1 MSPMDAPTLA
11 ELERWMLEMPVA
23 FAAEPEGF
31 AGGQVRVRAV
41 MADLFTTL
49 FDGYDEEILV
59 LFQPADDG
67 ARERNRLRL
76 VLATAHL
83 LWHPRLRRHRRG
95 LGKLRALYS
104 RELPALA
111 AVAKAEELPAN
122 EQLREELIR
131 RILRALDLRPAGES
145 AAEAEDRLQQV
156 DSVERHRLLKEA
168 AEREK
173 RARKVREAMARKAAE
188 EAAAKVSRE

>member
-1 MSPMDAPTLA
+1 MT
-11 ELERWMLEMPVA
+11 EMPAA
-23 FAAEPEGF
+23 FAAAPEGF
-31 AGGQVRVRAV
+31 PGGQVRVSAV

-49 FDGYDEEILV
+49 FGGSDDQLV
-59 LFQPADDG
+59 AVFRPADAG
-67 ARERNRLRL
+67 AVERNRLRL

-83 LWHPRLRRHRRG
+83 LWYPELRRHGRG

-104 RELPALA
+104 RELPAMA
-111 AVAKAEELPAN
+111 AVVKAEELPAN

-131 RILRALDLRPAGES
+131 RTLRALDLRPAGES
-145 AAEAEDRLQQV
+145 AAEAEDRLRQV